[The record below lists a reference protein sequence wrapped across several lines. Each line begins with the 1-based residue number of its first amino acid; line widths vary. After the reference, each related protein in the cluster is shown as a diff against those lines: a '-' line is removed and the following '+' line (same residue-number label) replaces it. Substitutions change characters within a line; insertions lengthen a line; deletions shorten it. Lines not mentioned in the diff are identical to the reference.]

1 MSSISSTELFSVN
14 YPMSITLIGGSE
26 TIVSS
31 DAEFQAAN
39 ASLKTEATMDET
51 EEDSKKMEAILVKG
65 MFKVESCKCRS

>member
-31 DAEFQAAN
+31 DAEFKQLLMLL
-39 ASLKTEATMDET
+39 LKLKLQWTKQ
-51 EEDSKKMEAILVKG
+51 KKIQKKWKR
-65 MFKVESCKCRS
+65 F